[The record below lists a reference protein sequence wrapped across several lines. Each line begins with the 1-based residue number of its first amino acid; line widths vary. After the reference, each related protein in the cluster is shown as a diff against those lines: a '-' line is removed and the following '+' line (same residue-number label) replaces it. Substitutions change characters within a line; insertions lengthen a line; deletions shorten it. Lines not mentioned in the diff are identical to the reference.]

1 VGYLQEN
8 KLMRFRQVEQLLASN
23 LTVAEWCKL
32 NKVGTTTIYKW
43 LKVYREENLDPSY
56 DSSKWI
62 EVTRQEKH
70 TASALAVLPNNQE
83 TAAIA
88 NSGTSTEKID
98 AVACA
103 THIDNTPTP
112 SPEITVDIKGIE
124 VKIPKGC
131 DSKHIKSVLSVV
143 AGL

>member
-1 VGYLQEN
+1 VGHLQEI
-8 KLMRFRQVEQLLASN
+8 KLMRFRQVEQLLASDISI
-23 LTVAEWCKL
+23 AEWCKL
-32 NKVGTTTIYKW
+32 NKVATSTIYKW
-43 LKVYREENLDPSY
+43 LRVYRKENMDFSY
-56 DSSKWI
+56 DHGKWI
-62 EVTRQEKH
+62 EVARQEKH
-70 TASALAVLPNNQE
+70 AASALAVLPNNQE

-103 THIDNTPTP
+103 AHIDNTPTP

-143 AGL
+143 TGL